1 MNDAWVR
8 GRQLLMNRSKIATLW
23 LVGFAAVLSLFVW
36 QVGTIRRLRAEN
48 SRTREL
54 QAMLQAAA
62 EAPSHLSANQ
72 MEAEERERLALEHTE
87 LLRLRAEVA
96 RLRAQLAANMAART
110 ASLSQSDPISE
121 PERSAEPV
129 QTFVANADATLAAGQ
144 ALVFGGWPTPPGKH
158 TLVLVQPSILELTAA
173 GRIGSVLLEGK
184 FVEVPDDLVTD
195 LGMEK
200 LKAGGRA
207 TSVQSLIGPEE
218 MKTLLKILEETPGVD
233 LLSAPRI
240 QTGDGIQAKL
250 SVTEQ
255 KTIAGQEHVLGPSL
269 DVEPRIA
276 ADGSSVILTVSA
288 RLKKATT
295 PP

>member
-110 ASLSQSDPISE
+110 ASSSQSDPISE

-158 TLVLVQPSILELTAA
+158 TLVFIQPSVLELSSADRA
-173 GRIGSVLLEGK
+173 GSVLLEGR
-184 FVEVPDDLVTD
+184 FVEVPDDLVVA
-195 LGMEK
+195 LGMDN
-200 LKAGGRA
+200 LNGGARA
-207 TSVQSLIGPEE
+207 TSAHRVIGPEE
-218 MKTLLKILEETPGVD
+218 IKSLLKTFEETPGVD
-233 LLSAPRI
+233 LL
-240 QTGDGIQAKL
+240 
-250 SVTEQ
+250 
-255 KTIAGQEHVLGPSL
+255 
-269 DVEPRIA
+269 
-276 ADGSSVILTVSA
+276 
-288 RLKKATT
+288 
-295 PP
+295 